1 MPENIAVWPEPLGLL
16 RHYWPLLPAADG
28 HTPADWT
35 MARALCSIA
44 EHAVQGAAPT
54 PAGPL
59 HALELAEAVAAT
71 DELGRLLLHHLPFRD
86 AAALHAWPQ
95 VQAYLLQVLPMVERL
110 LVAGTPLP
118 GAA

>member
-1 MPENIAVWPEPLGLL
+1 MLENSTTWPEPLALL
-16 RHYWPLLPAADG
+16 RHCWPLLATADG
-28 HTPADWT
+28 YAPDHWA

-44 EHAVQGAAPT
+44 EHAVQGAG

-59 HALELAEAVAAT
+59 GALELAEVVAST

-86 AAALHAWPQ
+86 AAAQQAWPQ
-95 VQAYLLQVLPMVERL
+95 VQAYLLQILPPVERL
-110 LVAGTPLP
+110 LVAGAPLP